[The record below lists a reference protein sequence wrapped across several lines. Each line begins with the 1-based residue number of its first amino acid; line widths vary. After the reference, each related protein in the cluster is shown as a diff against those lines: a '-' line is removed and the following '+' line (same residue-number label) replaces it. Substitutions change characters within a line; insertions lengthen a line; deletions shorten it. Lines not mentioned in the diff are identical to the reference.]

1 MKAPCSKQEGGHD
14 QFLTLRLNIWP
25 NVIASLFLYFICRWV
40 MLRRALV
47 AILAVIPAT
56 LPAASFAYEIK
67 VKISE
72 SAFGAKLRPDILGIS
87 TDSTAESARAIL
99 ESTFKGR
106 TDTKSDIQQEK
117 FGDTAVSYIS
127 ALNFDSPSG
136 PKQAGEMLSSRFSSP
151 ASTNRAYFIA
161 RNLTFAQDQQP
172 SKTEMIKQ
180 VMDKYGAPTIVG
192 DQHLYYIYRAGRIV
206 SVGAKYKGTTTL
218 DAIDR
223 PPDPGAAIKHTGPN
237 GQGSCVAVV
246 KRLQTKERTLNAM
259 LDEAKGANC
268 DGALSVQLTPG
279 IAPDRAGN
287 AQFTLLDF
295 KRIVSAAAID
305 DDALAAEKN
314 EQNPTPQGNVP
325 KL

>member
-1 MKAPCSKQEGGHD
+1 
-14 QFLTLRLNIWP
+14 
-25 NVIASLFLYFICRWV
+25 
-40 MLRRALV
+40 MLRRALF
-47 AILAVIPAT
+47 ASLTMSLAS
-56 LPAASFAYEIK
+56 LPAASLAYDIK
-67 VKISE
+67 PRNSD
-72 SAFGAKLRPDILGIS
+72 SAFTAKTRPDILGIS
-87 TDSTAESARAIL
+87 TDSTAESARAMF
-99 ESTFKGR
+99 EAAFRGR
-106 TDTKSDIQQEK
+106 VDTKTDIQQQK
-117 FGDTAVSYIS
+117 FGSTAVSYIA
-127 ALNFDSPSG
+127 ALTFDFPSR
-136 PKQAGEMLSSRFSSP
+136 PKQTGEVLSTSFSSP
-151 ASTNRAYFIA
+151 ASANRAYFIA